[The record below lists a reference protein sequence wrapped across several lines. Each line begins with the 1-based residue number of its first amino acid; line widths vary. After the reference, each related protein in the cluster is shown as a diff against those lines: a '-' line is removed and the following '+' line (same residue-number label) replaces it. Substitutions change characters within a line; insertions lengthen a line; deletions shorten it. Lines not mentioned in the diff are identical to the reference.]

1 MGTHD
6 LVAVEPDPD
15 TGDLRGAVGSECHEV
30 SEGIRLEELAR
41 GGVQLHD
48 SRVPRPAGREPLT
61 RGESDSMNLG
71 LRTIL
76 LIVAVVLFVLAAL
89 TDSNSFDLLA
99 FGLACLAGAF
109 VVDELGVGTRLGS
122 RR

>member
-1 MGTHD
+1 
-6 LVAVEPDPD
+6 
-15 TGDLRGAVGSECHEV
+15 
-30 SEGIRLEELAR
+30 
-41 GGVQLHD
+41 
-48 SRVPRPAGREPLT
+48 
-61 RGESDSMNLG
+61 MNLG

-89 TDSNSFDLLA
+89 TDSNSVDLLA

-109 VVDELGVGTRLGS
+109 VVDELGPGTRLGS